1 MWRQLASARVRFIAH
16 CSPARSPMAASWP
29 KLVVFDL
36 DYTLWPF
43 WIDTHVA
50 PPPYAARDGGAH
62 AVDRHGLAL
71 RLFPEVR
78 AVLAALHARGVA
90 VGVAS
95 RTNEPEW
102 ARALMGLLTVGNVGG
117 GGATTLAACVHHA
130 EIFPGDKQAHFHRLA
145 RASGVAFGDMLFFDD
160 EPRNIASVSRLGVTA
175 VLVDDAVGV
184 SLAVLH
190 DGVRRWRAGRGHAG
204 GDEGDD
210 DSSIGEAGA
219 GARGA
224 GSSST

>member
-1 MWRQLASARVRFIAH
+1 
-16 CSPARSPMAASWP
+16 MAAPWP

-43 WIDTHVA
+43 WIDTHAA

-62 AVDRHGLAL
+62 AVDRHGFVL
-71 RLFPEVR
+71 RLFDEVP

-95 RTNEPEW
+95 RTDEPEW
-102 ARALMGLLTVGNVGG
+102 ARALMGLLSVSVPGRGGGGG
-117 GGATTLAACVHHA
+117 GGARTTTLADAVHHA
-130 EIFPGDKQAHFHRLA
+130 QIFPGDKQAHFHHLA

-160 EPRNIASVSRLGVTA
+160 EHRNIASVSRLGVTA

-184 SLAVLH
+184 SLAVLRE
-190 DGVRRWRAGRGHAG
+190 GVRRWRADRGLAG
-204 GDEGDD
+204 AVDGDDSDDEGCGTGGVE
-210 DSSIGEAGA
+210 SGA

-224 GSSST
+224 GTSGSTAGRRR